1 MLDALNNQEQGTQ
14 DKLKNKKLKG
24 GKAHIDKDW

>member
-1 MLDALNNQEQGTQ
+1 MLDAMNDQEKGTQ

-24 GKAHIDKDW
+24 AKVPVIKDW